1 MAWHDSERRR
11 GKAMRHVRR
20 WKCALLFLVPALLS
34 LALVQA
40 KAQTP
45 QEAGKV
51 KVDRLVMGLI
61 TPYLD
66 YMRPWIN
73 GTADHNIQHD
83 PTFEWLVEIHP
94 ETGQYVPW
102 LADSWAPAP
111 DGRSWNVKL
120 HKGVQFH
127 HGYGEFT
134 AKDVVHNHALW
145 CDLTYPGRKDPP
157 YSGYRNG
164 ICAVERIEVVNNHE
178 IIMHCKV
185 VCLDMPFYYSS
196 AANVMLFS
204 KAQWDKEG
212 EMGYETKPAGTG
224 PYIFKERQPDR
235 YVLYER
241 APTPHWKWGVVDWKE
256 LQMTWTIEE
265 PTRLAQLSA
274 GESHLTE
281 VNKDLVDT
289 LVTKGYKLIR
299 SRQVAQQIQLFLGGM
314 YFGTEDKATKRYT
327 EDGGTTGK
335 LDLKVPWT
343 DIKVRQAMN
352 KAINREELLKVLYK
366 GRATYTYVTGYYP
379 DLPGWDPTW
388 EKRFPE
394 MYGYDPQAAKRLLA
408 EAGYP
413 KGFKA
418 KAWLFPFAGAP
429 ELIPL
434 MESIQVQFRDVGIEL
449 ELEEADVVAVVR
461 PRTRDRKAG
470 GYMFVGPP
478 SKKAVEAQIALF
490 NAGKATPHMFE
501 TDEIYKM
508 WEDLLQ
514 MSDLKERDAQL
525 RKIGNYKFE
534 QFEIIPLFDV
544 YIEVVVDPKIINDWP
559 FSGWDGGDMGHT
571 FLISAC
577 KQEKPCK

>member
-1 MAWHDSERRR
+1 MKQVQFWKPRALFLAVPLLLLLILARAEAQAPAAS
-11 GKAMRHVRR
+11 GKA
-20 WKCALLFLVPALLS
+20 
-34 LALVQA
+34 
-40 KAQTP
+40 
-45 QEAGKV
+45 

-61 TPYLD
+61 LPYRD
-66 YMRPWIN
+66 YIRPWIA
-73 GTADHNIQHD
+73 GTPDHNIQHD
-83 PTFEWLVEIHP
+83 PAFEWLFEVDP
-94 ETGQYVPW
+94 ESGKYNPW
-102 LADSWAPAP
+102 LAENWEMAK
-111 DGRSWNVKL
+111 DGRSWRIKL
-120 HKGVQFH
+120 RKGVQFH

-134 AKDVVHNHALW
+134 VKDVMHNHALW
-145 CDLTYPGRKDPP
+145 CDDKYPGRKDPP
-157 YSGYRNG
+157 SSPYRNG
-164 ICAVERIEVVNNHE
+164 ICMVNRIEMVNDHE
-178 IIMHCKV
+178 FVMHCKV
-185 VCLDMPFYYSS
+185 VCVDLDFYYSS
-196 AANVMLFS
+196 ASNVMMFS
-204 KAQWDKEG
+204 KKQWDAEG
-212 EMGYETKPAGTG
+212 EMAYETKPAGTG
-224 PYIFKERQPDR
+224 PYIFKERQLDR

-241 APTPHWKWGVVDWKE
+241 TPTPHWKFGTVDWKE

-265 PTRLAQLSA
+265 PPRYAQLLA
-274 GESHLTE
+274 GETHLTE
-281 VNKDLVDT
+281 INKDLVDNA
-289 LVTKGYKLIR
+289 VTKGYKLIR
-299 SRQVAQQIQLFLGGM
+299 SRQVAQQVQVFFGGM
-314 YFGTEDKATKRYT
+314 YFGTEDKATGRYT

-335 LDLKVPWT
+335 LDPKVPWV
-343 DIKVRQAMN
+343 DKRVRQAMN

-366 GRATYTYVTGYYP
+366 GRATYTYVTGFYP

-394 MYGYDPQAAKRLLA
+394 MYGYDPKKAKQLLA

-434 MESIQVQFRDVGIEL
+434 MEAIQVQLREIGVEM
-449 ELEEADVVAVVR
+449 ELEEADVVATVR

-470 GYMFVGPP
+470 GYMWVGPP
-478 SKKAVEAQIALF
+478 SKKAVESQIALF
-490 NAGKATPHMFE
+490 NAGKGTPHMFE

-514 MSDLKERDAQL
+514 MSDPAERDAQL

-544 YIEVVVDPKIINDWP
+544 YIEVVVNPNIINDWP
-559 FSGWDGGDMGHT
+559 FSGWDGGDIGHT